1 VERLCNTYI
10 IYESIKA
17 VCLQYYANHPLNSML
32 MSIFSVRYWYYRE
45 RVQLTPLNSLST
57 IWANHW
63 FSIFSTR
70 SWAWNALCIT
80 NIFRALY
87 MVLLFSP

>member
-1 VERLCNTYI
+1 MEKLCNTYI
-10 IYESIKA
+10 IYESILA
-17 VCLQYYANHPLNSML
+17 VCLKYYANHPLNSML
-32 MSIFSVRYWYYRE
+32 MSIFPVWYWYYWE
-45 RVQLTPLNSLST
+45 RVQLTPLNSIST

-63 FSIFSTR
+63 FNLFSMW

-80 NIFRALY
+80 NIFGTLY